1 MTQRSFQRAAEG
13 AELGPVKVQ
22 PLEHNRRAALPFG
35 EHAINVGDP
44 GEAGGPPGDVR
55 RVVADGELLARLDE
69 PEARE
74 AQPARRDEALD
85 LGLGEEVV
93 VASRLVARDDERPA
107 LPVLGEELGL
117 ADRLDAAP

>member
-1 MTQRSFQRAAEG
+1 MPQRSFERPAEG
-13 AELGPVKVQ
+13 AELGPVQVQ
-22 PLEHNRRAALPFG
+22 PLEHDRRAALPFG
-35 EHAINVGDP
+35 EHAIDVEGP
-44 GEAGGPPGDVR
+44 GEARGTPGDVC

-74 AQPARRDEALD
+74 AQPARRDQALD

-93 VASRLVARDDERPA
+93 VAPRLVARDDERPA
-107 LPVLGEELGL
+107 LPVLGEELRL

>member
-1 MTQRSFQRAAEG
+1 M
-13 AELGPVKVQ
+13 
-22 PLEHNRRAALPFG
+22 LPFG
-35 EHAINVGDP
+35 EHAIDVGGP
-44 GEAGGPPGDVR
+44 GKAGGTPRDVR

-74 AQPARRDEALD
+74 AQPARRDQALD

-93 VASRLVARDDERPA
+93 VASRLVVRDDERPA

-117 ADRLDAAP
+117 AERLDAAP